1 MGNIFDNMREETH
14 ENFEQELA
22 AKADDGRFTVQFGTE
37 ATDVQ
42 MRNGMTIKDAFMMNA
57 DFLGFDPDRQLA
69 YRDNNNNLLD
79 GHEAPEAGV
88 TYSASITHDEKG

>member
-1 MGNIFDNMREETH
+1 MSIFDNMREE
-14 ENFEQELA
+14 EQF
-22 AKADDGRFTVQFGTE
+22 ADKEPKNVEGGGYFTVQFGTE
-37 ATDVQ
+37 STGVQ
-42 MRNGMTIKDAFMMNA
+42 IKNGLTIKDAFMMNA

-69 YRDNNNNLLD
+69 FRDNHNNLLD